1 MSYEVLMNILRL
13 IRFPELFVALSS
25 VLAGFYFVLFSGLG
39 GGRIGYLPQAAGA
52 AVLLVWAG
60 AAWNEMFDYN
70 DKNYNVSKLLFSKI
84 SLSLGFIL
92 GSTLFIVALMLSM
105 TISLVSFF
113 ITASYILIALTF
125 NTLIRDIPVL
135 QAVFFAA
142 QFVLIMLLG
151 MSAHANFIYIVY
163 EPTVF
168 VALCAVFIYV
178 ALLRVIKNVN
188 VIIESAEEAKQDN
201 DYERESLELSTE
213 IDSVY
218 PGKVDKEH
226 ESDYG
231 AACKLSDSL
240 IKRNLGVILPEAKT
254 GERVEANHPNRN
266 KVRVEGVWVVYIASL
281 LLLLLPVVVAFLY
294 SFEIILIAIMSLNIV
309 FLLFPLV
316 KVLSKNN
323 ITVIYGFYYD
333 GIISI
338 SLFNTLLVVSSAKS
352 TDSKELLIIAGII
365 AGMVVPQLILKK
377 YFIKTR

>member
-1 MSYEVLMNILRL
+1 MNILRL

-25 VLAGFYFVLFSGLG
+25 VLAGFYLVLFSGLG
-39 GGRIGYLPQAAGA
+39 GGGIGYLLQTAGA

-70 DKNYNVSKLLFSKI
+70 DKNYSVSKLLFSKI

-113 ITASYILIALTF
+113 IAASYILISLTF

-135 QAVFFAA
+135 QAVFCAA

-168 VALCAVFIYV
+168 VALCAVFVYV
-178 ALLRVIKNVN
+178 ALLRVIKNVK
-188 VIIESAEEAKQDN
+188 VIIESAEEVKPDN
-201 DYERESLELSTE
+201 DFERESLELSTE

-240 IKRNLGVILPEAKT
+240 IKRNLAVILPEAKT
-254 GERVEANHPNRN
+254 GERVEASHPNQD

-316 KVLSKNN
+316 RVLSKNN

-352 TDSKELLIIAGII
+352 TDSKELLITAGII
-365 AGMVVPQLILKK
+365 AGMAVPQLILKK